1 MDKDILRETTQ
12 LWRVANIYFDL
23 ALDQKK
29 SIPTDFLKNSVGDI
43 ADKFESLEDVEKYQS
58 LIYMTAHIMS
68 CSVRLYSID
77 EILKTRRWNKY
88 YNLINCKDSSKVED
102 KLKKD
107 LDCFIH
113 FLLRNM
119 VAHSEEKRKKYK
131 KYEVAFEKMYEVYLN
146 MDFDSIFNS
155 IEKAMKNI
163 QCELKFDSKAMDQI

>member
-1 MDKDILRETTQ
+1 MNKDILRETRQ
-12 LWRVANIYFDL
+12 LWRVAEIYFDL

-29 SIPTDFLKNSVGDI
+29 SISTDFLKYSVGDI
-43 ADKFESLEDVEKYQS
+43 ADKFKNLGDVENYQS

-77 EILKTRRWNKY
+77 EILKTIRWNKY

-102 KLKKD
+102 ILIKD

-119 VAHSEEKRKKYK
+119 VAHSEKQRKKYE

-146 MDFDSIFNS
+146 LDFGSIFNS

-163 QCELKFDSKAMDQI
+163 QCELKFDSKVMDQI